1 MDDDLHFLAKD
12 PRNRE
17 PHIFFTSQESNVL
30 GVGMMYRVLDKEGF
44 IRKLD
49 HNFNGVS
56 LNVRFNVVDSFLL
69 SNHGSL
75 VVHFEGGKP
84 VLGGE
89 GVRLR
94 CGGFLERGVVQQPG
108 DGCG

>member
-84 VLGGE
+84 VLGG
-89 GVRLR
+89 VRLR